1 MVFFEGKFLDGFLLT
16 VKMTAPGTIGYG
28 SKTKQSHSQMI
39 IEEKLQY
46 EQLSIFHWVFNAIS

>member
-46 EQLSIFHWVFNAIS
+46 EQLSIFH